1 MITLGMC
8 GVRRRTDA
16 VLDTRVSC
24 VRSRGNDRVRENKRG
39 ELAYYLQG

>member
-8 GVRRRTDA
+8 GVRRKTDA
-16 VLDTRVSC
+16 ALNTRVSC
-24 VRSRGNDRVRENKRG
+24 ARSGGKDRVRENKRG